1 MKWILS
7 LLLAILAML
16 FMGCSAKVEY
26 VDRVHE
32 VKIPVQCQV
41 PMPARPMLSKDV
53 EGAKTLAIYSESLEC
68 ALKLCRGETCA
79 K

>member
-7 LLLAILAML
+7 LTMAILAML
-16 FMGCSAKVEY
+16 FMGCSTKIEY

-32 VKIPVQCQV
+32 VKIPVQCQIPV
-41 PMPARPMLSKDV
+41 PSRPVLGSDL
-53 EGAKTLAIYSESLEC
+53 EGARTLAIYSESLEC
-68 ALKLCRGETCA
+68 ALRLCRGETCS